1 MTTTTKQNITP
12 QMKVILNKHIKS
24 GDKESK

>member
-1 MTTTTKQNITP
+1 MTTTKQNITP

-24 GDKESK
+24 GEKESKY